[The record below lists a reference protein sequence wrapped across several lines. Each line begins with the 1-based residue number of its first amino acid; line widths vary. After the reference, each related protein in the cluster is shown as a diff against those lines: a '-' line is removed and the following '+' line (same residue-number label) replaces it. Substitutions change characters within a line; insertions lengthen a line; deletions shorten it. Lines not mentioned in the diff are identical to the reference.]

1 MKTANTAKIVPVV
14 ADNTAWTFTATTATL
29 NGHEFAAEYS
39 LAQSGDVYVFAIVQ
53 GIPVRIHV
61 GKASPVYH
69 ACFEA
74 AMAAKSQPKAEAK
87 PAEQP
92 KAEAKP
98 AAEPAKPVE
107 TKPAEQPKAE
117 AKPAAKRKAPAKAAK
132 QPAAEKPAAEPAKPV
147 ETKPADQPKAE
158 TKPATKRKAP
168 AKAAK
173 QPATEKP
180 AAEPAKPVET
190 KPADQP
196 KAEAKPAAEPAKPVD
211 VASKSWI
218 GTTVEGKGW
227 RIAFDEATQRTR
239 VIFDADPSAKQKA
252 AIDAAGF
259 YWSNTTKSWN
269 KKLTCKA
276 YRAAMALHETLN
288 ALA

>member
-39 LAQSGDVYVFAIVQ
+39 LAQTGDVYVFAIVQ

-74 AMAAKSQPKAEAK
+74 AMAAKS
-87 PAEQP
+87 QP

-147 ETKPADQPKAE
+147 EAKPADQPKAE
-158 TKPATKRKAP
+158 AKPAAKRKAP

-173 QPATEKP
+173 QPATE
-180 AAEPAKPVET
+180 
-190 KPADQP
+190 
-196 KAEAKPAAEPAKPVD
+196 KPAAEPAKPVD

-276 YRAAMALHETLN
+276 YRAAMALHETLY

>member
-14 ADNTAWTFTATTATL
+14 ADNTAWSFTATNATL
-29 NGHEFAAEYS
+29 NGHEFAAQYS
-39 LAQSGDVYVFAIVQ
+39 IAQSGDVYVFAIVQ
-53 GIPVRIHV
+53 DIPVRIHV

-74 AMAAKSQPKAEAK
+74 AMAAKSQPKAESKPAAEPAKPVESKPAAEPAKPVEAK

-92 KAEAKP
+92 KAEA
-98 AAEPAKPVE
+98 
-107 TKPAEQPKAE
+107 
-117 AKPAAKRKAPAKAAK
+117 
-132 QPAAEKPAAEPAKPV
+132 
-147 ETKPADQPKAE
+147 
-158 TKPATKRKAP
+158 KPATKRKAP

-180 AAEPAKPVET
+180 AAEPAKPVES
-190 KPADQP
+190 
-196 KAEAKPAAEPAKPVD
+196 KPAAEPAKPVD

-227 RIAFDEATQRTR
+227 RIVFDESTQRTR
-239 VIFDADPSAKQKA
+239 VIFDGEPSAKQKA

>member
-14 ADNTAWTFTATTATL
+14 ADNTAWSFTATNATL
-29 NGHEFAAEYS
+29 NGHEFAAQYS
-39 LAQSGDVYVFAIVQ
+39 IAQSGDVYVFAIVQ
-53 GIPVRIHV
+53 DIPVRIHV

-74 AMAAKSQPKAEAK
+74 AMAAKSQPKAES
-87 PAEQP
+87 
-92 KAEAKP
+92 KP

-107 TKPAEQPKAE
+107 S
-117 AKPAAKRKAPAKAAK
+117 
-132 QPAAEKPAAEPAKPV
+132 
-147 ETKPADQPKAE
+147 
-158 TKPATKRKAP
+158 
-168 AKAAK
+168 
-173 QPATEKP
+173 
-180 AAEPAKPVET
+180 
-190 KPADQP
+190 
-196 KAEAKPAAEPAKPVD
+196 KPAAEPAKPVD

-227 RIAFDEATQRTR
+227 RIVFDESTQRTR
-239 VIFDADPSAKQKA
+239 VIFDGEPSAKQKA